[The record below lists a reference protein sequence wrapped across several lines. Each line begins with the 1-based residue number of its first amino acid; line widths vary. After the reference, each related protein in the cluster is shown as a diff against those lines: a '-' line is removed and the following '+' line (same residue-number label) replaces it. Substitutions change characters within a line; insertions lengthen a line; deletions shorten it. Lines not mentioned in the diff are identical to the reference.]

1 MLPAVALVSAG
12 ALAYE
17 VLLTR
22 LFSIV
27 QWHHYAYMVISIA
40 LLGYGASGAFLALA
54 GEALRR
60 HLGAAFAAGAAL
72 FAVSAVLSFA
82 VAERLPFNPLAVIWE
97 PRQLLF
103 LPILYAL
110 FALPFFGAATCIGL
124 ALAAFPHRVGRI
136 YRYDLMGAA
145 AGAIGLML
153 ALFVVFPDAAL
164 RLVALMG
171 LLAATLAISLR
182 DSGAIRKSRAA
193 ACSVAAVAACA
204 ALPPS
209 WTALHLSEYKG
220 LSQAL
225 LVPGAQ
231 VLVEDLSPLGLLTV
245 VSSPTVPLRHAPGLS
260 LNNAT
265 EPPAQLGVFTDGD
278 GLTAITAFDGRREP
292 LAYLDFTPAAL
303 PYHLL
308 EKPDV
313 LILGAGGGADILL
326 ALLHG
331 AATIDAVELNPQL
344 VRLVAE
350 RFSAF
355 AGHLYERPGVRVH
368 VAEAR
373 SFVAGGRNRYDVIQ
387 IPLLN
392 SFAAAAAGTHSL
404 SESYV
409 YTIEAFEQYL
419 DRLRPGGYLAIT
431 RWLKL
436 PPRDSLRLFA
446 TAVSALE
453 RRGIGE
459 PGRHLAL
466 VRSWNTATLLVKNGR
481 LSDQDTARVRRFADE
496 RAFDLAFL
504 PGMARAEANQ
514 FNILDQADFFDGAVA
529 LLGPE
534 RDAFLRDYKFDIAP
548 TTDNRPYFFDFF
560 KWRALPELLERRALG
575 GAALLDWGYL
585 VLAATLIQAAALA
598 LLLILAPL
606 LWLGRERRE
615 PAAADLARWRV
626 ALYFLAIGLAFL
638 FIEIA
643 SIQRFVL
650 FLGHPVYAIPVVLC
664 GFLFFAGLGSGI
676 APTLTA
682 RLEALRAR
690 SPQRPSIG
698 AADRLLRCFLHVRHP
713 ALALAVA
720 GIGTAALM
728 HLVLALPLFRWL
740 MPLPDA
746 LKIAVSLALIAP
758 LAFFMGMPFPLALAR
773 VAATRAALVPW
784 AWGING
790 CASVLSAV
798 LAILLAMSLGF
809 NAVVVIAIALY
820 VVAAATLR

>member
-1 MLPAVALVSAG
+1 M
-12 ALAYE
+12 
-17 VLLTR
+17 
-22 LFSIV
+22 
-27 QWHHYAYMVISIA
+27 
-40 LLGYGASGAFLALA
+40 
-54 GEALRR
+54 
-60 HLGAAFAAGAAL
+60 
-72 FAVSAVLSFA
+72 
-82 VAERLPFNPLAVIWE
+82 AERLPFNALALIWE
-97 PRQLLF
+97 PRQWLW
-103 LPILYAL
+103 LPVLYAL
-110 FALPFFGAATCIGL
+110 FALPFFFAAACIGL
-124 ALAAFPHRVGRI
+124 ALACFPASVGRI
-136 YRYDLMGAA
+136 YRYDLIGAA

-153 ALFVVFPDAAL
+153 ALFVIFPDVAL

-171 LLAATLAISLR
+171 LLAATLAISLH

-225 LVPGAQ
+225 LVPGTQ
-231 VLVEDLSPLGLLTV
+231 VLVEDSSPLGLLTV

-326 ALLHG
+326 ALLHD

-355 AGHLYERPGVRVH
+355 AGHLYERAGVRVH

-373 SFVAGGRNRYDVIQ
+373 SFVGGGRNRYDVIQ

-459 PGRHLAL
+459 PGRHLVL
-466 VRSWNTATLLVKNGR
+466 VRSWNTATLLVKNGP
-481 LSDQDTARVRRFADE
+481 LSDQDTASVRRFADE
-496 RAFDLAFL
+496 RAFDLDFL
-504 PGMARAEANQ
+504 PGMARAEANR

-534 RDAFLRDYKFDIAP
+534 RDAFIRDYKFDIAP

-746 LKIAVSLALIAP
+746 LKIAVSLVLIAP

>member
-1 MLPAVALVSAG
+1 MPLAVALVSAG

-164 RLVALMG
+164 RLVALLG

-193 ACSVAAVAACA
+193 GCSVAAVAACA

-231 VLVEDLSPLGLLTV
+231 VLVEDSSPLGLLTV

-368 VAEAR
+368 VTEAR

-387 IPLLN
+387 IPLLD

-466 VRSWNTATLLVKNGR
+466 VRSWNTATLLVKIGR

-534 RDAFLRDYKFDIAP
+534 RDAFLKQCVAMCMYVHA
-548 TTDNRPYFFDFF
+548 NR
-560 KWRALPELLERRALG
+560 
-575 GAALLDWGYL
+575 
-585 VLAATLIQAAALA
+585 
-598 LLLILAPL
+598 
-606 LWLGRERRE
+606 
-615 PAAADLARWRV
+615 
-626 ALYFLAIGLAFL
+626 
-638 FIEIA
+638 
-643 SIQRFVL
+643 
-650 FLGHPVYAIPVVLC
+650 
-664 GFLFFAGLGSGI
+664 
-676 APTLTA
+676 
-682 RLEALRAR
+682 
-690 SPQRPSIG
+690 
-698 AADRLLRCFLHVRHP
+698 
-713 ALALAVA
+713 
-720 GIGTAALM
+720 
-728 HLVLALPLFRWL
+728 
-740 MPLPDA
+740 
-746 LKIAVSLALIAP
+746 
-758 LAFFMGMPFPLALAR
+758 
-773 VAATRAALVPW
+773 
-784 AWGING
+784 
-790 CASVLSAV
+790 
-798 LAILLAMSLGF
+798 
-809 NAVVVIAIALY
+809 
-820 VVAAATLR
+820 

>member
-1 MLPAVALVSAG
+1 MLLFLAVALVSAG

-40 LLGYGASGAFLALA
+40 LLGYGASGAFLALV
-54 GEALRR
+54 GDGLRR

-72 FAVSAVLSFA
+72 FAVSAVTSFA
-82 VAERLPFNPLAVIWE
+82 VAERLPLNALAVIWE

-103 LPILYAL
+103 LPILYTL

-124 ALAAFPHRVGRI
+124 ALAAFPERVGRI
-136 YRYDLMGAA
+136 YRYDLIGAA

-153 ALFVVFPDAAL
+153 ALFVLFPDTAL
-164 RLVALMG
+164 RLVALLG
-171 LLAATLAISLR
+171 LLAAALGISLR
-182 DSGAIRKSRAA
+182 ESGAIRKGRAA
-193 ACSVAAVAACA
+193 ACSAAAIAACA

-225 LVPGAQ
+225 LVPGAR
-231 VLVEDLSPLGLLTV
+231 VLAEDSSPLGLLTV
-245 VSSPTVPLRHAPGLS
+245 VSSPTIPLRHAPGLS
-260 LNNAT
+260 LYNAT

-278 GLTAITAFDGRREP
+278 GLTAITAFDGRHEP
-292 LAYLDFTPAAL
+292 LNYLDSTPTAL

-308 EKPDV
+308 EKPEV
-313 LILGAGGGADILL
+313 LILGAGGGMDILL

-331 AATIDAVELNPQL
+331 APTIDAVEINPQL

-350 RFSAF
+350 RFAAF
-355 AGHLYERPGVRVH
+355 AGHLHERPGVRVH

-373 SFVAGGRNRYDVIQ
+373 SFVAGRRDRYDVIQ
-387 IPLLN
+387 IPLLD

-419 DRLRPGGYLAIT
+419 DHLRPGGYLAIT

-466 VRSWNTATLLVKNGR
+466 VRSWNTTTLLVKNGP
-481 LSDQDTARVRRFADE
+481 LTGEDAAAIRRFAEE
-496 RAFDLAFL
+496 RAFDLGFL
-504 PGMARAEANQ
+504 RGMSREEANQ
-514 FNILDQADFFDGAVA
+514 FNILDQPLFFDGAVA
-529 LLGPE
+529 LLGRE
-534 RDAFLRDYKFDIAP
+534 RDEFLRDYKFDIAP
-548 TTDNRPYFFDFF
+548 TTDDRPYFFDFF
-560 KWRALPELLERRALG
+560 KWRALPELLERRAIG
-575 GAALLDWGYL
+575 GVALLDWGYL
-585 VLAATLIQAAALA
+585 VLAATLVQAAALA
-598 LLLILAPL
+598 LILILAPL
-606 LWLGRERRE
+606 MWIGGDRRE
-615 PAAADLARWRV
+615 PAAAGLARWRV
-626 ALYFLAIGLAFL
+626 GLYFLAIGFAFL

-664 GFLFFAGLGSGI
+664 GFLFFAGLGSGF
-676 APTLTA
+676 APRLTA
-682 RLEALRAR
+682 RL
-690 SPQRPSIG
+690 
-698 AADRLLRCFLHVRHP
+698 
-713 ALALAVA
+713 
-720 GIGTAALM
+720 
-728 HLVLALPLFRWL
+728 
-740 MPLPDA
+740 DA
-746 LKIAVSLALIAP
+746 LQGLSSPGALIR
-758 LAFFMGMPFPLALAR
+758 FTGGDGRCRWVVR
-773 VAATRAALVPW
+773 VQHP
-784 AWGING
+784 
-790 CASVLSAV
+790 
-798 LAILLAMSLGF
+798 
-809 NAVVVIAIALY
+809 
-820 VVAAATLR
+820 

>member
-1 MLPAVALVSAG
+1 MAAIVVEPDQD
-12 ALAYE
+12 E
-17 VLLTR
+17 TR
-22 LFSIV
+22 
-27 QWHHYAYMVISIA
+27 A
-40 LLGYGASGAFLALA
+40 
-54 GEALRR
+54 
-60 HLGAAFAAGAAL
+60 
-72 FAVSAVLSFA
+72 AVL
-82 VAERLPFNPLAVIWE
+82 R
-97 PRQLLF
+97 
-103 LPILYAL
+103 
-110 FALPFFGAATCIGL
+110 GL
-124 ALAAFPHRVGRI
+124 TAHNQSRVGSRNTK
-136 YRYDLMGAA
+136 
-145 AGAIGLML
+145 
-153 ALFVVFPDAAL
+153 P
-164 RLVALMG
+164 
-171 LLAATLAISLR
+171 LAISLR

-193 ACSVAAVAACA
+193 GCSVAAVAACA

-209 WTALHLSEYKG
+209 WTALHPSEYKG

-231 VLVEDLSPLGLLTV
+231 VLVEDSSPLGLLTV

-373 SFVAGGRNRYDVIQ
+373 SFVAGARNRYDVIQ
-387 IPLLN
+387 IPLLD

-466 VRSWNTATLLVKNGR
+466 VRSWNTATLLVKNGP

-504 PGMARAEANQ
+504 PGMARAEANR

-650 FLGHPVYAIPVVLC
+650 FLGHPVYAIPVVPC